1 MLKWIEIHREA
12 LISNLL
18 SLRGLLSPSTRL
30 LLVVKANAYGH
41 GWRQVSAICEEK
53 NLVDWYG
60 VHSVE
65 EGLALRAAGIKRP
78 VLVLGYVESSM
89 WNEALKADLRLT
101 VFDQASLRGIDR
113 TAKKLGLQASVHLK
127 VETGTGRQG
136 ILEEQWPAM
145 AETFKTLGNVILE
158 GLSTHYANI
167 EDTTD
172 HQYAQEQ
179 KKRFELFRERIRRD
193 GFNPQ
198 IGHTACS
205 AAILLFPWTHDQM
218 VRLGISA
225 YGYWPSKETY
235 LSFLQSG
242 KSPLSLQRVL
252 SFKGRLGQI
261 KDLPAK
267 SYIGYG
273 LSYKTTQPT
282 RVALLPM
289 GYSDGLD
296 RGLSN
301 LGYFLVKG
309 ERAPIRGRVCMNLT
323 ILDITGISGVEL
335 EEPVTLIGRDGEE
348 EINADTWG
356 EWTGTISYEV
366 LARLPSDLPRI
377 VV

>member
-1 MLKWIEIHREA
+1 
-12 LISNLL
+12 
-18 SLRGLLSPSTRL
+18 
-30 LLVVKANAYGH
+30 
-41 GWRQVSAICEEK
+41 
-53 NLVDWYG
+53 
-60 VHSVE
+60 
-65 EGLALRAAGIKRP
+65 
-78 VLVLGYVESSM
+78 
-89 WNEALKADLRLT
+89 
-101 VFDQASLRGIDR
+101 
-113 TAKKLGLQASVHLK
+113 
-127 VETGTGRQG
+127 
-136 ILEEQWPAM
+136 
-145 AETFKTLGNVILE
+145 
-158 GLSTHYANI
+158 
-167 EDTTD
+167 
-172 HQYAQEQ
+172 
-179 KKRFELFRERIRRD
+179 
-193 GFNPQ
+193 
-198 IGHTACS
+198 
-205 AAILLFPWTHDQM
+205 
-218 VRLGISA
+218 
-225 YGYWPSKETY
+225 
-235 LSFLQSG
+235 
-242 KSPLSLQRVL
+242 
-252 SFKGRLGQI
+252 LGQI